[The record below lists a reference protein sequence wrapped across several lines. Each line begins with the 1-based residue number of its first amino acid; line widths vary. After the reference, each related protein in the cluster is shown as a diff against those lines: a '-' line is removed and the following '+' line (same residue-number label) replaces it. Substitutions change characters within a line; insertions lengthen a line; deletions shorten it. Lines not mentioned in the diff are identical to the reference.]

1 MMTYGDG
8 VSDVNIGE
16 LVKFHEAHGKIATIT
31 SVQPAGKFG
40 RLSLDGD
47 QVVEFAEKKDNE
59 SAWIN
64 GGFMVLDKKVV
75 DYIS

>member
-16 LVKFHEAHGKIATIT
+16 LVKFHETHGKIATIT

-40 RLSLDGD
+40 RLSL
-47 QVVEFAEKKDNE
+47 E
-59 SAWIN
+59 
-64 GGFMVLDKKVV
+64 
-75 DYIS
+75 